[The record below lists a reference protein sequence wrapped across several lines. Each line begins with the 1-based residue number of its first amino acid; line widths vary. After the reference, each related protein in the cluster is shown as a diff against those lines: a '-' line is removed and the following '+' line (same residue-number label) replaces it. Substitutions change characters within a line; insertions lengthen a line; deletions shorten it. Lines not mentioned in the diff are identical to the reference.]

1 MSTKSSYKHCIF
13 RNKLANEIAIVII
26 QDSVLLKYFFVIFAD
41 NKEEMEIDREI
52 CTNTDQNFDENKKEL
67 QKAAASQ
74 LTEIDQQI
82 PAECGSYCSNTQE
95 DCSNTQEDS
104 MPASPGTRALLC
116 DEQDLT
122 FGTAYRSSIP
132 VVLHDQDI
140 SELQIAQENAVLR
153 AFRNYLRL
161 IIARGQVNG
170 EMSF

>member
-52 CTNTDQNFDENKKEL
+52 CTNTDQNFDENKKEV

-95 DCSNTQEDS
+95 DSR
-104 MPASPGTRALLC
+104 PASPGTRALLC

-132 VVLHDQDI
+132 VALHDQDI
-140 SELQIAQENAVLR
+140 SELQTAQENAVLR
-153 AFRNYLRL
+153 EFRNYLRL

>member
-1 MSTKSSYKHCIF
+1 M
-13 RNKLANEIAIVII
+13 KLQLFI

-132 VVLHDQDI
+132 VALHDQDI
-140 SELQIAQENAVLR
+140 SELQTAQENAVLR
-153 AFRNYLRL
+153 EFRNYLRL

-170 EMSF
+170 EMTF

>member
-82 PAECGSYCSNTQE
+82 PAECGSYCSNTQV
-95 DCSNTQEDS
+95 DS
-104 MPASPGTRALLC
+104 RPASPGTRALLC

-132 VVLHDQDI
+132 VALHDQDI
-140 SELQIAQENAVLR
+140 SELQTAQENAVLR